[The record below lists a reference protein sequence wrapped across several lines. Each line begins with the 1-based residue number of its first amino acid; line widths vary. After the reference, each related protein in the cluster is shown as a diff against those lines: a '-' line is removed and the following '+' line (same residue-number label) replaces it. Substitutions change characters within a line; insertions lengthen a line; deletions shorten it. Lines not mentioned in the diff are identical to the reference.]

1 MDKPSDPLSIADAL
15 AAQGAQD
22 LSALGQIAVE
32 QIAALQQAEWRSYL
46 AQISPWEYAQYAE
59 RF

>member
-1 MDKPSDPLSIADAL
+1 MDKPSDPLSTADAL

-32 QIAALQQAEWRSYL
+32 QIAALQPLEWRSDL

>member
-32 QIAALQQAEWRSYL
+32 
-46 AQISPWEYAQYAE
+46 
-59 RF
+59 